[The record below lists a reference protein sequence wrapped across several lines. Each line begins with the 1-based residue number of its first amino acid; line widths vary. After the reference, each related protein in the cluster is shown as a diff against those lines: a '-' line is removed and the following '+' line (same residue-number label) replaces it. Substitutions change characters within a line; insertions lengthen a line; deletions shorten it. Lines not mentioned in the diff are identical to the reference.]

1 MWNQKSQANWRC
13 FMKDFGYA
21 APKNVGEAIGLLAKL
36 GGQGKIIA
44 GGQSMLVIM
53 KQNMLVPEFL
63 VDIKGIAE
71 LDYINYDKKKGLS
84 IGALTTHRA
93 IEKSPIIKKTYPVLS
108 EMEDNLAVVQ
118 TRNWGT
124 IGGNVCHGDP
134 AGDPAVVFI
143 ALNAKLKI
151 RGTAGER
158 EIDIEDFYK
167 DYLEVDLN
175 PGEILVE
182 IQVPPASPHTGVAH
196 DKLMAMKGDMGI
208 VGAAAFITVNP
219 ADGTCVGARIALSN
233 VASTPWR
240 SRAAEN
246 VLIGKV
252 ITSELFAEAGRA
264 ASAELEPPA
273 DVHGSSEYRK
283 VMAEAFVKRVAQKA
297 LKRAQ
302 AQG

>member
-1 MWNQKSQANWRC
+1 
-13 FMKDFGYA
+13 MKDFGYA
-21 APKNVGEAIGLLAKL
+21 APKNVGEAISLLAEL
-36 GGQGKIIA
+36 GGHGKVIA

-53 KQNMLVPEFL
+53 KQNMLAPEFL
-63 VDIKGIAE
+63 VDIKGISE
-71 LDYINYDKKKGLS
+71 LDYIKYDKKKGLS
-84 IGALTTHRA
+84 IGALTTHRT
-93 IEKSPIIKKTYPVLS
+93 IERSSVIKETYPVLS
-108 EMEDNLAVVQ
+108 DMEDNLAVVQ

-124 IGGNVCHGDP
+124 IGGNLCHGDP
-134 AGDPAVVFI
+134 AGDPTVVFI
-143 ALNAKLKI
+143 VLNARLKI

-175 PGEILVE
+175 PGELLVE
-182 IQVPPASPHTGVAH
+182 IQVPPPPPHTGSAH
-196 DKLMAMKGDMGI
+196 NKLMVMKGDMGI
-208 VGAAAFITVNP
+208 VGAAATITVNP
-219 ADGTCVGARIALSN
+219 ADGTCTGARIALSN

-246 VLIGKV
+246 VLIGKAV
-252 ITSELFAEAGRA
+252 TGELLAEAGRA

-273 DVHGSSEYRK
+273 DVHGSSAYRK
-283 VMAEAFVKRVAQKA
+283 EMAELFVRRTAETA